1 MINNIKRNLEVEFGL
16 SQLIGREDLQ
26 NFKQFVADTT
36 VVSEGVKI
44 KIDYEIP
51 TVSNGYSSE
60 LCVFNNGV
68 RVESLVS
75 LMAECIM
82 RNGDVSAFDDFVTHT
97 KSIIGAL

>member
-1 MINNIKRNLEVEFGL
+1 MINNLKRNLEVEFGL

-36 VVSEGVKI
+36 VSADVKI
-44 KIDYEIP
+44 KIDEIP